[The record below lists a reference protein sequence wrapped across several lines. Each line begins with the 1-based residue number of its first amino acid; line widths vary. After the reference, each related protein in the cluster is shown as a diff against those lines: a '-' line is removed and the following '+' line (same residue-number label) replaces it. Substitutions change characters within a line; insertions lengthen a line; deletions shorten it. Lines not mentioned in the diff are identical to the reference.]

1 MHAAL
6 LAALLQG
13 LVLQSPRLAVG
24 VGPLNPP
31 CRHAIAPLP
40 HVTMMAGFGGGAKPS
55 SKASKGKGKSKGAQ
69 TAASKRQLSP
79 KRQWDVHTQLVKD
92 GATQA
97 AVHAYLPPAAGAE
110 GDGQWL
116 EVGTVSVGAGGTLEQ
131 AARLNK
137 RFILEHAVRLNPA
150 LTPRSKELQCGL
162 SAAGKADAPPSLLA
176 KGVEVPDD
184 LVAGFCG
191 TPHPPSGYYVHYDGA
206 AADAFVAGSS
216 KRAGRSGGGSGG
228 SGAPRGAGRGS

>member
-13 LVLQSPRLAVG
+13 FVLHSPRLPVG
-24 VGPLNPP
+24 HGPLSQP
-31 CRHAIAPLP
+31 CRRVIAPPP
-40 HVTMMAGFGGGAKPS
+40 HVAMMAGFGGSAKPPP
-55 SKASKGKGKSKGAQ
+55 KASKGKGKSKGAQ

-79 KRQWDVHTQLVKD
+79 KRQWDVHKRLVKD

-150 LTPRSKELQCGL
+150 LTPRSG
-162 SAAGKADAPPSLLA
+162 
-176 KGVEVPDD
+176 
-184 LVAGFCG
+184 
-191 TPHPPSGYYVHYDGA
+191 
-206 AADAFVAGSS
+206 
-216 KRAGRSGGGSGG
+216 RAQVV
-228 SGAPRGAGRGS
+228 